1 MLRPS
6 AYVESSYL
14 QDDGGAKKRTAVQ
27 PFGCNGRPTHGPVE
41 VGAFAAVLLQ
51 VRRRRLIYPSVG
63 RTRAPALIP
72 RPAGRLTWFI
82 RASAAGLVGSRTD
95 LPHCTPRR
103 QIGADGA
110 RDWLQLSGSG
120 GHRDLQNRPVHG
132 APGCSSPDDP
142 SGPKLS
148 KQPLMSS
155 ASTSPWDLR

>member
-1 MLRPS
+1 MLRRS
-6 AYVESSYL
+6 AADQPSYL
-14 QDDGGAKKRTAVQ
+14 EDVNGERKRTRAKKRTAVQ

-41 VGAFAAVLLQ
+41 VGAFAAVLLH

-63 RTRAPALIP
+63 RTKAPALIP
-72 RPAGRLTWFI
+72 RPAGRPAWFV

-132 APGCSSPDDP
+132 APAVPPPTILPDRSCPSSP
-142 SGPKLS
+142 
-148 KQPLMSS
+148 
-155 ASTSPWDLR
+155 

>member
-1 MLRPS
+1 VRLNPGISRYSFRTRCTS
-6 AYVESSYL
+6 AS
-14 QDDGGAKKRTAVQ
+14 
-27 PFGCNGRPTHGPVE
+27 PVE

-51 VRRRRLIYPSVG
+51 ARRRWLIYPSVG

-103 QIGADGA
+103 QIGAAGA

-132 APGCSSPDDP
+132 APAVPPPTILPDRSCRSSP
-142 SGPKLS
+142 
-148 KQPLMSS
+148 
-155 ASTSPWDLR
+155 